1 MFLLFFWQIM
11 SEGSLASSFL
21 RAFSWLTDPA
31 PLGFFLGV
39 ILFVFSFSNLQ
50 QHSHMGLL
58 LELIIVEAQLPLYSS
73 RIRLVGWLRSQQK

>member
-31 PLGFFLGV
+31 PLGFFRGYFVCFFLFPTCNN
-39 ILFVFSFSNLQ
+39 ILTWDFYLN
-50 QHSHMGLL
+50 
-58 LELIIVEAQLPLYSS
+58 
-73 RIRLVGWLRSQQK
+73 